1 VLNLRIAHWFLALSA
16 LALASLA
23 CQTLLPGESEKQSGD
38 IMFQDDFSDP
48 GSGWIRVSS
57 TTGETE
63 YDDGMY
69 RIFVKEANTDIWSKP
84 GQHFSDTIIEVEAF
98 KVGGE
103 RDNRFGVICRATGTD
118 SLYTFIISSDGYY
131 GIGKVEEQNYE
142 LLGAEALMPS
152 EDIQKGSA
160 MNHIRAE
167 CIGETL
173 TLYVNGHRIAEVRD
187 SELAAGDVGLIAG
200 TYAVPGT
207 DIRFDNFV
215 VIKP

>member
-1 VLNLRIAHWFLALSA
+1 VLNLRIAHWFLALST
-16 LALASLA
+16 LTLVSLA
-23 CQTLLPGESEKQSGD
+23 CQILLPGESEKQSGD
-38 IMFQDDFSDP
+38 IMFRDDFSDP
-48 GSGWIRVSS
+48 GSGWNRVSS
-57 TTGETE
+57 PTGDTE
-63 YDDGMY
+63 YDDGVY
-69 RIFVKEANTDIWSKP
+69 RVFVKEANTDIWSKP
-84 GQHFSDTIIEVEAF
+84 GQYFGDTIIEVEAF

-118 SLYTFIISSDGYY
+118 SFYTFIISSDGFF

-160 MNHIRAE
+160 LNHIRAE

-173 TLYVNGHRIAEVRD
+173 TLYVNGHKIAEVRD
-187 SELAAGDVGLIAG
+187 SEFAAGDVGLIAG
-200 TYAVPGT
+200 TYDVPGT
-207 DIRFDNFV
+207 DIRFDNFI